1 MAGNVTTSPTVVTI
15 TVDTQAPATPVILSM
30 TDDVGSIK
38 SDLFTNQST
47 DDTLPKLNG
56 TGVAGS
62 TVTLYDGTTPIGSVL
77 VPADGNWSIQ
87 VTQPLSEG
95 PHTLTAVATDAAGNA
110 STPASFALTID
121 TTPPA
126 APIIVAG
133 EGLIGGATLPTANGG
148 STKSTT
154 PVLSGTG
161 EPGATITVAD
171 NGTTLGRTTVQPD
184 GTWTFTPPNAL
195 PEGPH
200 KFTATATDAAGNT
213 GIPSA
218 SFTLTVDNT
227 PPCSLARL
235 SLPTMWLR

>member
-38 SDLFTNQST
+38 SDLLTNQST

-62 TVTLYDGTTPIGSVL
+62 TVTLYDGTTPVGSVL

-133 EGLIGGATLPTANGG
+133 EGLIGGATLPANGG

-154 PVLSGTG
+154 LFFLVLASR
-161 EPGATITVAD
+161 EQPSPLLITAQRWVAPPSS
-171 NGTTLGRTTVQPD
+171 LTVHGHLRHRMRCLKD
-184 GTWTFTPPNAL
+184 RINSPPQRLTQQAIRGSRRRAL
-195 PEGPH
+195 P
-200 KFTATATDAAGNT
+200 
-213 GIPSA
+213 
-218 SFTLTVDNT
+218 
-227 PPCSLARL
+227 
-235 SLPTMWLR
+235 

>member
-1 MAGNVTTSPTVVTI
+1 M
-15 TVDTQAPATPVILSM
+15 
-30 TDDVGSIK
+30 
-38 SDLFTNQST
+38 
-47 DDTLPKLNG
+47 
-56 TGVAGS
+56 
-62 TVTLYDGTTPIGSVL
+62 L

-133 EGLIGGATLPTANGG
+133 EGLIGGATLG
-148 STKSTT
+148 KRRQYEKYH

-171 NGTTLGRTTVQPD
+171 NGTTLVAPPSSLTVH
-184 GTWTFTPPNAL
+184 GHLRHRNAL

-200 KFTATATDAAGNT
+200 KSHRHSD
-213 GIPSA
+213 
-218 SFTLTVDNT
+218 
-227 PPCSLARL
+227 
-235 SLPTMWLR
+235 